1 LIWLSGASVGICG
14 ELLRVLVAE
23 DYEAV
28 RKAVCAI
35 LRARSD
41 IEVCGEAENGQEAVQ
56 KANALKPDLII
67 LDLTIPML
75 SGFEAAGEIRK
86 TLPDVPILI
95 LSMHESE
102 LLIEQAK
109 KIGVQGY
116 VIKREVAKTLLLAVD
131 ALMSNQ
137 TFYADII

>member
-1 LIWLSGASVGICG
+1 MNPI
-14 ELLRVLVAE
+14 RVLIA
-23 DYEAV
+23 DNHPIV
-28 RKAVCAI
+28 RRGI
-35 LRARSD
+35 RAWLTEHPD
-41 IEVCGEAENGQEAVQ
+41 MEVCGEAENGKEAVQ

-75 SGFEAAGEIRK
+75 SGFEAAREIRK

-131 ALMSNQ
+131 ALLRNQ

>member
-1 LIWLSGASVGICG
+1 
-14 ELLRVLVAE
+14 
-23 DYEAV
+23 
-28 RKAVCAI
+28 
-35 LRARSD
+35 
-41 IEVCGEAENGQEAVQ
+41 
-56 KANALKPDLII
+56 
-67 LDLTIPML
+67 ML